1 MSKSSLWATAKI
13 PGIELSKEELEACLR
28 SSDKGFALLAS
39 LLEDKLRACNKLR
52 SERDGYDSPSW
63 AYKQADFNGEERA
76 LRSVLDILKP
86 LCYNSHT

>member
-1 MSKSSLWATAKI
+1 MSKSSLWSTARI
-13 PGIELSKEELEACLR
+13 PGTEMSKEEVEACLR
-28 SSDKGFALLAS
+28 SSDRGFALLRS
-39 LLEDKLRACNKLR
+39 LLEDKLKVCNKMR

-86 LCYNSHT
+86 LCYNSTT